1 METVAGAI
9 PLVLLW
15 TLVVIPA
22 WRILSRLGFSPW
34 WSLLAF
40 VPVVNLVALWRL
52 AFIKWPSTGKD

>member
-1 METVAGAI
+1 METIAGAI